1 MRRVLKFILWV
12 LAIPITIVIAFIIY
26 ASIAWS
32 TSPPE
37 AFTLEGP
44 KPIAEKIGTGIFR
57 CGNSWMRKNK
67 YGIWE
72 MYLEGSPIEIGAK
85 RGALSQNL
93 IELQEGYFVDQI
105 RKIIPNEFYL
115 RFLKYFIAWFNRDL
129 EKNIPDEYLR
139 EMYGLSLYAPDQ
151 YSYIGNNYE
160 RILHYHSAH
169 DIGHAM
175 QDYML
180 VGCTSFAAWKEYSSD
195 SSLIA
200 GRNFDFYLGD
210 DFARDKIVCF
220 IKPNKG
226 NRFVMITWAA
236 MVGVSS
242 GMNEKG
248 LTVTINA
255 AKSKPP
261 TSSATPISILAR
273 EILQYAGTIEEARAI
288 ASKRKI
294 FVSESL
300 LITSAADGCAAI
312 IEKTPHQSG
321 FFQPKRHF
329 VVCANHFQ
337 SKTFETDKLNLENID
352 ESSSMSRFKRMT
364 ELIEILAPISPL
376 QAAVILRDQLG
387 SGGND
392 IGMGNEKSINQL
404 IAHHSIIFKPEQ
416 KQFWLSTPPWQ
427 LGPYI
432 CYNMDSVF
440 NKANHS
446 DIRHKIIESGET
458 IKEDPFLQTNAFKNY
473 LKFKKMKK
481 IIESAKKSAELSA
494 YDFNNFIKLNP
505 EYFLTYQIVGDYYM
519 KQYIYDSASFYYK
532 MALKKCIST
541 KQERGKIEKNLN
553 ECQQKYKTL
562 N

>member
-1 MRRVLKFILWV
+1 MRRIIKFILWALV
-12 LAIPITIVIAFIIY
+12 ITITLALALILY

-37 AFTLEGP
+37 TFTIEGP
-44 KPIAEKIGTGIFR
+44 KPKAEKIDADIYK
-57 CGNSWMRKNK
+57 CEDSWMRKNK

-72 MYLEGSPIEIGAK
+72 MYLEGSPIEIGTK

-93 IELQEGYFVDQI
+93 IELQEGYFIDQI
-105 RKIIPNEFYL
+105 KQIIPNEFYL

-129 EKNIPDEYLR
+129 EKNIPEEYLR
-139 EMYGLSLYAPDQ
+139 EMYGLSLYASDQ

-180 VGCTSFAAWKEYSSD
+180 VGCTSFASWSEYSSD
-195 SSLIA
+195 SSLIS
-200 GRNFDFYLGD
+200 GRNFDFYVGD
-210 DFARDKIVCF
+210 DFSRDKIVCF
-220 IKPNKG
+220 IKPDKG
-226 NRFVMITWAA
+226 YRFVMITWAA

-273 EILQYAGTIEEARAI
+273 EILQYAGTIEEAVTI
-288 ASKRKI
+288 ASKRRI

-300 LITSAADGCAAI
+300 LITSAADGYAAI

-321 FFQPKRHF
+321 FYKSDLNFI
-329 VVCANHFQ
+329 VCANHFQ
-337 SKTFETDKLNLENID
+337 SRTFKTDKLNLENID
-352 ESSSMSRFKRMT
+352 KSSSMSRFKRMT
-364 ELIEILAPISPL
+364 ELIDTLSPVSPRK
-376 QAAVILRDQLG
+376 AAVILRDRFG
-387 SGGND
+387 PGGKD
-392 IGMGNEKSINQL
+392 IGMGNEKSINQF
-404 IAHHSIIFKPEQ
+404 IAHHSIIFKPKQ

-427 LGPYI
+427 MGPYI

-440 NKANHS
+440 NHANQIDIKHEIIQS
-446 DIRHKIIESGET
+446 DKT
-458 IKEDPFLQTNAFKNY
+458 IGEDPFLQTKSFKNY
-473 LKFKKMKK
+473 LRFRKIRKK
-481 IIESAKKSAELSA
+481 IMSANKPADLPVMG
-494 YDFNNFIKLNP
+494 FNDFIKLNP

-519 KQYIYDSASFYYK
+519 KQYIYDSALFYYK
-532 MALKKCIST
+532 IALDKCIST
-541 KQERGKIEKNLN
+541 KQERKMIEKNLN
-553 ECQQKYKTL
+553 KCHQKIKIP
-562 N
+562 